1 MQLAGSDP
9 VAFMQPTRRV
19 AIIQGEHA
27 VVNQPDTVI
36 TTLLG
41 SCIAVCLH
49 DPVSHIGGMNHFLLG
64 EPSPGQSVAAADMNR
79 YGLHAMELL
88 INAMMQKGASRLRL
102 SAQVF
107 GGGNI
112 QAAFGPIGTKNAEFA
127 LRFLKT
133 EGIPV
138 GQTNVGGTQARKVEF
153 RAWEGIATC
162 ALVAQAPPV
171 RAVIPPRPPAGNDV
185 ELFG

>member
-1 MQLAGSDP
+1 MNFARKFSH
-9 VAFMQPTRRV
+9 RV

-27 VVNQPDTVI
+27 VVAEPGVTI

-49 DPVSHIGGMNHFLLG
+49 DAQAHVGGMNHFLLG
-64 EPSPGQSVAAADMNR
+64 EPAPGQVVAAHDMNR

-88 INAMMQKGASRLRL
+88 INAMMQKGAARHRLK
-102 SAQVF
+102 AQVF

-112 QAAFGPIGTKNAEFA
+112 QAAFGPIGTKNADFA

-133 EGIPV
+133 EGIAV
-138 GQTNVGGTQARKVEF
+138 GQTHVGGTQARKVEF
-153 RAWEGIATC
+153 LAWDGVATC
-162 ALVAQAPPV
+162 TLVAHAP
-171 RAVIPPRPPAGNDV
+171 RLEAVPIRPRPAATSDF
-185 ELFG
+185 ELFT

>member
-1 MQLAGSDP
+1 MTMSG
-9 VAFMQPTRRV
+9 PTKRI
-19 AIIQGEHA
+19 AIIQGENA
-27 VVNQPDTVI
+27 VVSEPGTVI

-49 DPVSHIGGMNHFLLG
+49 DPIAHIGGMNHFLLG
-64 EPSPGQSVAAADMNR
+64 EPGRGQHVAAADMNR

-112 QAAFGPIGTKNAEFA
+112 QAAFGPIGTRNAEFA

-133 EGIPV
+133 EGIAV
-138 GQTNVGGTQARKVEF
+138 GQTNVGGAQARKVEF
-153 RAWEGIATC
+153 RAWDGIATC
-162 ALVAQAPPV
+162 ALVAQAPPLRPV
-171 RAVIPPRPPAGNDV
+171 AQFRPPSASSDV
-185 ELFG
+185 ELFA

>member
-1 MQLAGSDP
+1 M
-9 VAFMQPTRRV
+9 
-19 AIIQGEHA
+19 
-27 VVNQPDTVI
+27 
-36 TTLLG
+36 
-41 SCIAVCLH
+41 
-49 DPVSHIGGMNHFLLG
+49 
-64 EPSPGQSVAAADMNR
+64 
-79 YGLHAMELL
+79 
-88 INAMMQKGASRLRL
+88 

-138 GQTNVGGTQARKVEF
+138 GQTNIGGTQARKVEF

-162 ALVAQAPPV
+162 TLVAQAPPV
-171 RAVIPPRPPAGNDV
+171 RASHSATPARWQ
-185 ELFG
+185 

>member
-1 MQLAGSDP
+1 M
-9 VAFMQPTRRV
+9 AFMQPAKRV

-27 VVNQPDTVI
+27 VVSQPDTVI

-112 QAAFGPIGTKNAEFA
+112 QAAFGPIGSKNAEFA

-162 ALVAQAPPV
+162 TLVAQAPPI
-171 RAVIPPRPPAGNDV
+171 RAAIPPRPPAGNVV
-185 ELFG
+185 ELFA